1 MAIKN
6 LIALCLLFAISV
18 HAEAEAEADADAYYG
33 YYNRGG
39 YYGHPGSYYGGHR
52 YLRPSYGYIKHHHQA
67 STYKKPVPYKT
78 YGYKVLNKPVPV
90 SKKPVPRVEPV
101 VKPVEPVVKPE
112 PAPVAPKIE
121 PHDHVKDPL
130 SPYADESILNQFN
143 VVPAVPDDHFG
154 NAEAVPLV
162 EDNIIDNNAAAVNPD
177 FKAAPPQASLP
188 VAYDESPAVDVIA
201 AAPEVVTSEPGGFQ
215 IPDNIRTNVAEPQVQ
230 QAVLPV
236 APSIRNNVLASQYH
250 AQDELGNVIYGYNH
264 PNSAKKEQ
272 RDYLGNV
279 QGMYSYNDGTGFP
292 KHVSYVADRYGFR
305 VTAAN
310 NLPVH
315 RV

>member
-1 MAIKN
+1 MAIKH

-33 YYNRGG
+33 YYNRGYGG
-39 YYGHPGSYYGGHR
+39 YGGYYGGHR
-52 YLRPSYGYIKHHHQA
+52 YLRPSYGYIKHHQPTVA
-67 STYKKPVPYKT
+67 YKKPVPYKT

-101 VKPVEPVVKPE
+101 VKPE
-112 PAPVAPKIE
+112 PAPVAPKIHPT
-121 PHDHVKDPL
+121 PHAHVKDPL
-130 SPYADESILNQFN
+130 SPYADESILKAFN
-143 VVPAVPDDHFG
+143 VVPAVPDDHFE
-154 NAEAVPLV
+154 NAEAVLPTLV
-162 EDNIIDNNAAAVNPD
+162 EDNIIDNNAAAAVNPD
-177 FKAAPPQASLP
+177 FKAAAAPPQASLP

-201 AAPEVVTSEPGGFQ
+201 AAPEVVPSVP
-215 IPDNIRTNVAEPQVQ
+215 AEPQVQ
-230 QAVLPV
+230 QAALLV

-250 AQDELGNVIYGYNH
+250 TQDELGNVIYGYNH

-272 RDYLGNV
+272 RDSLGNV
-279 QGMYSYNDGTGFP
+279 VGMYSYIDGTGYP
-292 KHVSYVADRYGFR
+292 KHVSYVADGFGFR

-310 NLPVH
+310 NHPVH